1 MTITNSEAA
10 TDTSAE
16 TALRVHQLIGGVWG
30 PSDNGQ
36 WRTVENPARRTTLAY
51 IPDSGESDVNRA
63 VEAAAEAF
71 KSWSVLPAR
80 ERGRLLT
87 AIGDKIAENQ
97 EELARIIAS
106 ETGNALRTQS
116 RGEAASS
123 ADVFRYYGGVASEQK
138 GETLP
143 FGENLLSY
151 TVREPI
157 GVVGGIVPWN
167 APVILSTMKIT
178 MALMT
183 GNTLVLKTA
192 ELAPLA
198 VLKLAEW
205 ASEILPA
212 GVVNVL
218 TGSGQKVGAPLSRHP
233 KVAKLT
239 FTGST
244 GVGKDILAAAA
255 DRIVPVT
262 LELGGKSP
270 AIVFPDSDDAATVQ
284 GVIAGMR
291 FTRQGQSCTAGS
303 RLYLHKDIFDSFLE
317 KLTAELGK
325 LKIGDPLDE
334 ATDMGAIVSGKQ
346 YDTVISYISGA
357 LAKGGHLVT
366 GGIERPVD
374 GDGYYVAPT
383 VIAGAAADWDVTKEE
398 VFGPV
403 LVVIP
408 WEDEDEV
415 IAAANDSDYGLAGY
429 VWSKDVSTALR
440 TANRLQ
446 VGWVQINRGGGQLPG
461 MSYGGN
467 KQSGL
472 GREYSL
478 DGALESFTNV
488 KNITIAI

>member
-1 MTITNSEAA
+1 MTITN
-10 TDTSAE
+10 TE
-16 TALRVHQLIGGVWG
+16 TALETDVDGAPRVQQLIAGEWG

-36 WRTVENPARRTTLAY
+36 WRPVENPGRRTTIAY
-51 IPDSGESDVNRA
+51 IPDSQESDVNRA

-71 KSWSVLPAR
+71 KTWGVLPAR
-80 ERGRLLT
+80 ERGRLLI

-97 EELARIIAS
+97 EELARILAS
-106 ETGNALRTQS
+106 ETGNALRTQA
-116 RGEAASS
+116 RGEVASS
-123 ADVFRYYGGVASEQK
+123 ADVFRFYGEAAFQQT
-138 GETLP
+138 GETFP

-151 TVREPI
+151 TVREPL

-167 APVILSTMKIT
+167 APVILSTMKIA

-205 ASEILPA
+205 ANDILPA
-212 GVVNVL
+212 GVLNVL
-218 TGSGQKVGAPLSRHP
+218 TGTGQAVGNPLCRHP

-244 GVGKDILAAAA
+244 GVGKGILAAAA

-270 AIVFPDSDDAATVQ
+270 AIVFPDSDDLATVQ

-303 RLYLHKDIFDSFLE
+303 RLYLHRDIFDSFLD
-317 KLTAELGK
+317 KLAAELGK

-334 ATDMGAIVSGKQ
+334 TTDMGAIVSGKQ
-346 YDTVISYISGA
+346 YDTVIRYINGA
-357 LAKGGHLVT
+357 LDQGGHLVT
-366 GGIERPVD
+366 GGVQKPVD
-374 GDGYYVAPT
+374 GEGYFVAPT
-383 VIAGAAADWDVTKEE
+383 VITGAGEDWAVTREE

-408 WEDEDEV
+408 WDDEEAV
-415 IAAANDSDYGLAGY
+415 VAAANDSDYALAAY
-429 VWSKDVSTALR
+429 VWSKDISTALR
-440 TANRLQ
+440 TANRLSS
-446 VGWVQINRGGGQLPG
+446 GWVQINRGGGQLPG
-461 MSYGGN
+461 MAYGGN

-472 GREYSL
+472 GREYSVE
-478 DGALESFTNV
+478 GALVSFTTV